1 MHVIELSKYKEG
13 EGDKEKGEWIKFI
26 KEGAKIKMNKDVN
39 KALQEAM
46 EELER
51 LTASD
56 EMQEM
61 YYQRI
66 KDLRD
71 MISAISEG
79 KKEGIEETQRQIVLN
94 MHKKKMKIED
104 IIEITNLTKEEI
116 EEIIKNS

>member
-1 MHVIELSKYKEG
+1 
-13 EGDKEKGEWIKFI
+13 
-26 KEGAKIKMNKDVN
+26 MNKDVN

-94 MHKKKMKIED
+94 MHKKKMSIED
-104 IIEITNLTKEEI
+104 IIEITNLTKEKVEKII
-116 EEIIKNS
+116 EENK